1 MSYQKLLQ
9 PLDLGFTSLP
19 NRVLMGSIHTG
30 LEDRKKHFPKLATY
44 FSERARGGV
53 GLMVTGGFAPNR
65 VGCLSPF
72 GSKLTNGFE
81 ARAHRKITEAVHKE
95 GSKICLQILHA
106 GRYGY
111 HPFCVAPS
119 AIKAPISKFKPK
131 ALSTRGVE
139 KQIRDYIR
147 CARLAQKADYDGVEV
162 MGSEGYF
169 INEFLVERTN
179 HRKDKWGGNYENR
192 MQVPVEIIS
201 GIRKAVGPN
210 FIIIYRLSML
220 DLVEGGSSWP
230 EIVTLAKAIEGA
242 GATIINTGIGWHEAR
257 IPTIATIVPRGAF
270 TWVTRKLKENITIPV
285 VTSNRINTPEAA
297 ERTLQKKDADMI
309 SMARPLLADPT
320 FVQKTQA
327 GKTDEI
333 NTCIACNQACLDLI
347 FTGKRATCLVNPR
360 ACYETEMEV
369 LPVNL
374 VKKIA
379 VVGAGPAG
387 LAFAAVAASRGHQ
400 ITLFESD
407 SEIGGQFNL
416 AKLIQGKHEFSETL
430 RYFKRQIEIHKITLK
445 LNITVSEKDLI
456 NNDFDEIVLA
466 TGIRPRTPTIPGI
479 NHSKVIGYIEALK
492 QPPKVGKTVA
502 IIGAGGIGFD
512 VAEQITEIETPGK
525 NEIEA
530 FMEEWGI
537 DKSYINRGGITGITS
552 GFPTVPREV
561 YMLQRQP
568 GKPGRKLAKTT
579 GWIRR
584 TRLRRKKVQMLS
596 GVSYDRIDDQGLH
609 ITFKNRS
616 TILEVETVIICAG
629 QVSQNQLYHKLKAS
643 GQKLHLI
650 GGAKL
655 ADKLDSY
662 RAIKEG
668 YLLGIRI

>member
-1 MSYQKLLQ
+1 
-9 PLDLGFTSLP
+9 
-19 NRVLMGSIHTG
+19 
-30 LEDRKKHFPKLATY
+30 
-44 FSERARGGV
+44 
-53 GLMVTGGFAPNR
+53 
-65 VGCLSPF
+65 
-72 GSKLTNGFE
+72 
-81 ARAHRKITEAVHKE
+81 
-95 GSKICLQILHA
+95 
-106 GRYGY
+106 
-111 HPFCVAPS
+111 
-119 AIKAPISKFKPK
+119 
-131 ALSTRGVE
+131 
-139 KQIRDYIR
+139 
-147 CARLAQKADYDGVEV
+147 
-162 MGSEGYF
+162 
-169 INEFLVERTN
+169 
-179 HRKDKWGGNYENR
+179 
-192 MQVPVEIIS
+192 
-201 GIRKAVGPN
+201 
-210 FIIIYRLSML
+210 
-220 DLVEGGSSWP
+220 
-230 EIVTLAKAIEGA
+230 
-242 GATIINTGIGWHEAR
+242 
-257 IPTIATIVPRGAF
+257 
-270 TWVTRKLKENITIPV
+270 
-285 VTSNRINTPEAA
+285 
-297 ERTLQKKDADMI
+297 DMI

>member
-297 ERTLQKKDADMI
+297 ERTLQK
-309 SMARPLLADPT
+309 
-320 FVQKTQA
+320 
-327 GKTDEI
+327 
-333 NTCIACNQACLDLI
+333 
-347 FTGKRATCLVNPR
+347 
-360 ACYETEMEV
+360 
-369 LPVNL
+369 
-374 VKKIA
+374 
-379 VVGAGPAG
+379 
-387 LAFAAVAASRGHQ
+387 
-400 ITLFESD
+400 
-407 SEIGGQFNL
+407 
-416 AKLIQGKHEFSETL
+416 
-430 RYFKRQIEIHKITLK
+430 
-445 LNITVSEKDLI
+445 
-456 NNDFDEIVLA
+456 
-466 TGIRPRTPTIPGI
+466 
-479 NHSKVIGYIEALK
+479 
-492 QPPKVGKTVA
+492 
-502 IIGAGGIGFD
+502 
-512 VAEQITEIETPGK
+512 
-525 NEIEA
+525 
-530 FMEEWGI
+530 
-537 DKSYINRGGITGITS
+537 
-552 GFPTVPREV
+552 
-561 YMLQRQP
+561 
-568 GKPGRKLAKTT
+568 
-579 GWIRR
+579 
-584 TRLRRKKVQMLS
+584 
-596 GVSYDRIDDQGLH
+596 
-609 ITFKNRS
+609 
-616 TILEVETVIICAG
+616 
-629 QVSQNQLYHKLKAS
+629 
-643 GQKLHLI
+643 
-650 GGAKL
+650 
-655 ADKLDSY
+655 
-662 RAIKEG
+662 
-668 YLLGIRI
+668 